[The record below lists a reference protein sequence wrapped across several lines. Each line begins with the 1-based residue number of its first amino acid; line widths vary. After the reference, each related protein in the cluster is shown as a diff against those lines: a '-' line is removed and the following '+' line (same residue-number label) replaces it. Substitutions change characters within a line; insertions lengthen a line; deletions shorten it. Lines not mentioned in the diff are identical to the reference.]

1 MTAPSDR
8 FRALLLDIPLG
19 LLIGAISLAFAR
31 AAGQFAAVPT
41 DNDRRWPRWG
51 PPGGDG
57 GDFGPP
63 DFGPATGG
71 PGLGEPYTGA
81 ALIWAGL
88 LVLGIAIRRLRPRTG
103 FAITVIAATGYLGVG
118 LPIGPVVIGPAV
130 ALVAMA
136 NRMSPR
142 RWAPWATLLAPLIWA
157 GFVSQPDLGLL
168 DPSLYTT
175 LILLGAAMIIPA
187 LIATLRRSRIDA
199 GRRTREL
206 DLRRAAYQERL
217 RIARD
222 VHDLIGHS
230 LSVINMQAGVALYV
244 LDKGRGSDATDTG
257 REKVEESLQAI
268 RSTSKNALDELR
280 ATLAVF
286 RGETGELRAPV
297 GGLARLPELVD
308 AFAAAGRTV
317 KLIMAEPVDGLPG
330 PIDSAA
336 YRIVQEALTNV
347 ARHTQHATATVTIE
361 RRPTTLTIDVTDDG
375 PPARIPADHDGN
387 GLLGMVERAESVG
400 GTVRAGPDPGGGFA
414 VHAEFGLQPPRS
426 TP

>member
-1 MTAPSDR
+1 MTAVTNR
-8 FRALLLDIPLG
+8 LRALLLDVPLG
-19 LLIGAISLAFAR
+19 LLLGGISLAFAR
-31 AAGQFAAVPT
+31 ASGQFDAMPQDNGPT
-41 DNDRRWPRWG
+41 WPPWG
-51 PPGGDG
+51 RPDGHGGG
-57 GDFGPP
+57 FGPP
-63 DFGPATGG
+63 DPGPA
-71 PGLGEPYTGA
+71 LGEPYTGA

-88 LVLGIAIRRLRPRTG
+88 LMLGIAIRRLRPRTG
-103 FAITVIAATGYLGVG
+103 FAITVVAATGYLAVG
-118 LPIGPVVIGPAV
+118 LPLGPVVVGPAL
-130 ALVAMA
+130 ALVALA

-142 RWAPWATLLAPLIWA
+142 RWAPWAALLAPLIWA
-157 GFVSQPDLGLL
+157 AFVSEPYLGLL

-244 LDKGRGSDATDTG
+244 LNKDDARGTPETG
-257 REKVEESLQAI
+257 RAKVEDSLQAI

-297 GGLARLPELVD
+297 GGLARLPELIE

-317 KLIMAEPVDGLPG
+317 KLIMDDPIDGIGGPVDT
-330 PIDSAA
+330 AA
-336 YRIVQEALTNV
+336 YRIIQEALTNV
-347 ARHTQHATATVTIE
+347 ARHTQHATASVKIE
-361 RRPTTLTIDVTDDG
+361 HRPDTLIIDITDDG

-387 GLLGMVERAESVG
+387 GLVGMAERAESVG
-400 GTVRAGPDPGGGFA
+400 GSVRVGPDPAGGFA
-414 VHAEFGLQPPRS
+414 VHAEFPLQPPRS